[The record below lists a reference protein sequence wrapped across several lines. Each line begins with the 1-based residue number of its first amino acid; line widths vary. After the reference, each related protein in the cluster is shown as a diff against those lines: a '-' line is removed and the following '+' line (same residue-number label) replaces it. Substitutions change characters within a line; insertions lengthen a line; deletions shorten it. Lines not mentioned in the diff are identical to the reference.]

1 MKIRTRFNIALL
13 AVFLPGFILSALVTH
28 ELLIENAK
36 SEVLADAGLIME
48 TAKSVRSYTID
59 EIKPHMNAQLAEEF
73 LPQTVPAFAA
83 TEVFERLREN
93 YPDYSYREATLNPTN
108 PRDKATEWE
117 QYNVVYKFRSREM
130 QELQGERVGPDGK
143 QYLYIARPI
152 KITNA
157 ACLACHDTPKSAPAS
172 LIAKY
177 GDRHGFGWQLNEV
190 VGAQIVT
197 VPSELAIGNAQ
208 RTVWIVTGLMLG
220 VVVALF
226 LVLNLVLHR
235 VVIKPVQN
243 VSKQSDQVSLGNLNI
258 PEFENKGATEIKQL
272 HASFNRMRRSIE
284 KAMHLLNVDATTR
297 K

>member
-1 MKIRTRFNIALL
+1 MRIRTRFNLALL
-13 AVFLPGFILSALVTH
+13 AVFIPGFILSVWVTH

-48 TAKSVRSYTID
+48 TAMSVRSYTID
-59 EIKPHMNAQLAEEF
+59 EIKPHMNVELADEF

-83 TEVFERLREN
+83 TEVFERLRQN

-117 QYNVVYKFRSREM
+117 QYNVVYKFRSRNM
-130 QELQGERVGPDGK
+130 QELEGERIGPDGK
-143 QYLYIARPI
+143 KYLYIARPI
-152 KITNA
+152 QITNQ
-157 ACLACHDTPKSAPAS
+157 ACLACHDTPKTAPPS

-197 VPSELAIGNAQ
+197 VPSELAIQNAQ
-208 RTVWIVTGLMLG
+208 RAVWIVTGLILG
-220 VVVALF
+220 IVVALF
-226 LVLNLVLHR
+226 IVLNVVLHK

-243 VSKQSDQVSLGNLNI
+243 VSYQSDQVSLGNLNI
-258 PEFENKGATEIKQL
+258 PEFENKGAEEIRQL

-284 KAMHLLNVDATTR
+284 KAMHLLNMDATR